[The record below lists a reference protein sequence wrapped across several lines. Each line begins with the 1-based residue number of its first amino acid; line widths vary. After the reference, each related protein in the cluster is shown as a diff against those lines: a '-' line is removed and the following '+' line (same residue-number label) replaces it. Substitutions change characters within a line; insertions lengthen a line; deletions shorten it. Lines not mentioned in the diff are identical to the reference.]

1 MVSTIFK
8 TNFSLIINNKINII
22 IIIINISVDSQSSEV
37 VVVGVNTG
45 WMSMIL
51 VLLVIGLSA
60 GLTYFVVRHRNLQNS
75 FVQFAN
81 SRYDTRSGSATFTG
95 VDSLG

>member
-1 MVSTIFK
+1 ME
-8 TNFSLIINNKINII
+8 N
-22 IIIINISVDSQSSEV
+22 QSGV

-45 WMSMIL
+45 WTSIFL
-51 VLLVIGLSA
+51 VLIVIGLSA
-60 GLTYFVVRHRNLQNS
+60 GLAYFVVRHRNLQSS

>member
-1 MVSTIFK
+1 MYYIFF
-8 TNFSLIINNKINII
+8 T
-22 IIIINISVDSQSSEV
+22 VDSQSPNA

-45 WMSMIL
+45 WTSIIL
-51 VLLVIGLSA
+51 VLLVVGLSA
-60 GLTYFVVRHRNLQNS
+60 GLAYFVVRHRNLQNS

>member
-1 MVSTIFK
+1 MIPYKCIHFLLYLNINVFLFIF
-8 TNFSLIINNKINII
+8 I
-22 IIIINISVDSQSSEV
+22 VDSQSSDA
-37 VVVGVNTG
+37 VVVGVNNG
-45 WMSMIL
+45 WTSMFL
-51 VLLVIGLSA
+51 VLLVLGLSA
-60 GLTYFVVRHRNLQNS
+60 VLAYFVVRHRNLQNS

>member
-1 MVSTIFK
+1 MKQITFLFYYFFTVI
-8 TNFSLIINNKINII
+8 
-22 IIIINISVDSQSSEV
+22 SQSQN
-37 VVVGVNTG
+37 VVGVNTG
-45 WMSMIL
+45 WTSMIL

-60 GLTYFVVRHRNLQNS
+60 GLAYFVVRHRNLQNS

>member
-1 MVSTIFK
+1 
-8 TNFSLIINNKINII
+8 
-22 IIIINISVDSQSSEV
+22 
-37 VVVGVNTG
+37 
-45 WMSMIL
+45 MIL
-51 VLLVIGLSA
+51 VLLVIALSA
-60 GLTYFVVRHRNLQNS
+60 GLAYFVVRHRNLQNS

>member
-1 MVSTIFK
+1 MFV
-8 TNFSLIINNKINII
+8 
-22 IIIINISVDSQSSEV
+22 VEGQSSES

-45 WMSMIL
+45 WTSMIL
-51 VLLVIGLSA
+51 VLLVIALSA
-60 GLTYFVVRHRNLQNS
+60 GMAYFVIRHRNFQNS

>member
-1 MVSTIFK
+1 MVNMGLKIILAFLIHFL
-8 TNFSLIINNKINII
+8 NVFSIVVN
-22 IIIINISVDSQSSEV
+22 SQSSNEV
-37 VVVGVNTG
+37 VTGVNTG
-45 WMSMIL
+45 WTSMIL
-51 VLLVIGLSA
+51 VLLVIALSA
-60 GLTYFVVRHRNLQNS
+60 GLAYFVVRHRNLQNS

>member
-1 MVSTIFK
+1 MIFK
-8 TNFSLIINNKINII
+8 IVFTFINLTFHFTVN
-22 IIIINISVDSQSSEV
+22 SQSSSG

-45 WMSMIL
+45 WTSIIL
-51 VLLVIGLSA
+51 VFLVMGLSV
-60 GLTYFVVRHRNLQNS
+60 GLLYFVVRHRNLQNS

>member
-1 MVSTIFK
+1 MYLFTEE
-8 TNFSLIINNKINII
+8 N
-22 IIIINISVDSQSSEV
+22 QSSSA

-45 WMSMIL
+45 WTSIIL
-51 VLLVIGLSA
+51 VLLVLGLSA
-60 GLTYFVVRHRNLQNS
+60 GLAYFVIRHRNLQNS

-95 VDSLG
+95 VDSLGLYIFRIFFIIVIYI

>member
-1 MVSTIFK
+1 MRNS
-8 TNFSLIINNKINII
+8 NLI
-22 IIIINISVDSQSSEV
+22 
-37 VVVGVNTG
+37 VVGVNTG
-45 WMSMIL
+45 WTSMIL

-60 GLTYFVVRHRNLQNS
+60 GLVYFVVRHRNLQNS

>member
-1 MVSTIFK
+1 MFLPVVNSK
-8 TNFSLIINNKINII
+8 
-22 IIIINISVDSQSSEV
+22 SSSG

-45 WMSMIL
+45 WTSLIL
-51 VLLVIGLSA
+51 VLLVM
-60 GLTYFVVRHRNLQNS
+60 GLTAGMAYFVIRHRNLQNS
-75 FVQFAN
+75 FIQFAN

>member
-1 MVSTIFK
+1 MYYISFILNVFL
-8 TNFSLIINNKINII
+8 NFFLFI
-22 IIIINISVDSQSSEV
+22 VDSQSSNAV
-37 VVVGVNTG
+37 VDGVNNG
-45 WMSMIL
+45 WTSIIFM
-51 VLLVIGLSA
+51 LLVIICTLSA
-60 GLTYFVVRHRNLQNS
+60 GLAYFVMRHRNLQNS

>member
-1 MVSTIFK
+1 MIFK
-8 TNFSLIINNKINII
+8 TKCLCINNFFYYINII
-22 IIIINISVDSQSSEV
+22 FFSVIAVDSLSSEV

-60 GLTYFVVRHRNLQNS
+60 GPTYFVVRHRNLQNS